1 MLLERDE
8 RGRNCRAALQT
19 LPLGRARNAAAARK
33 SAANKLARA
42 LLTKPRRHACRAIAC
57 EMNQLVSFFAPTALP
72 NAAGALVRA
81 QNGAQGGDFA
91 NILAQLQNAL
101 AGGTAQPIDPIQQAA
116 QILGQLPPGLLQS
129 AKELSTDELAAQLQA
144 LTGAPAGENTPQI
157 DALLALLNPANV
169 GGKVKADKPAAPDTN
184 PDTSVAAMPTALQL
198 QTQSATAQ
206 PTQTATEPTA
216 AATQPAATPVVPV
229 PVAPT
234 DLGLRGTVPT
244 AEQPPVQQP
253 IQPPVQPP
261 VQAETTANAKAAE
274 NAAVALLAP
283 NGIARPKTETQPQ
296 QTQAQP
302 AKNIADA
309 TKRKVQGAPA
319 DAATAQPS
327 STQQP
332 NGKPSDAP
340 TLGTNAQPQADGSQL
355 PANPPAQV
363 KPTDG
368 AAPTTMTSLAA
379 TPAPALPT
387 LVDAQQMSVTV
398 SAAPQAAVPL
408 EALAVQIAR
417 KFEAGVSQFEIS
429 LHPAELGQ
437 IDISLS
443 VADDGHIQ
451 AVLRAERP
459 ETLELLQRDAR
470 SLEQQLRQAG
480 LEVGS
485 NALSFSLSG
494 GNGQQRHAPF
504 AGWPANL
511 GALAHLPRC

>member
-1 MLLERDE
+1 
-8 RGRNCRAALQT
+8 
-19 LPLGRARNAAAARK
+19 
-33 SAANKLARA
+33 
-42 LLTKPRRHACRAIAC
+42 
-57 EMNQLVSFFAPTALP
+57 MNQLVAFFAPTALP

-81 QNGAQGGDFA
+81 QNAAQGGDFA

-101 AGGTAQPIDPIQQAA
+101 AGDTAQPIDPIQQAV
-116 QILGQLPPGLLQS
+116 QVLGQLPPGLLQS

-144 LTGAPAGENTPQI
+144 LTGTPTGENTPQI
-157 DALLALLNPANV
+157 DALLTLLNPANV
-169 GGKVKADKPAAPDTN
+169 GGKVNADKPAAPDMN
-184 PDTSVAAMPTALQL
+184 PDTSVAAMLTALQL
-198 QTQSATAQ
+198 QTQSATTQ

-216 AATQPAATPVVPV
+216 ATTQPAATPTAPV

-244 AEQPPVQQP
+244 TEQPPVQQP
-253 IQPPVQPP
+253 TQP
-261 VQAETTANAKAAE
+261 ETTANAKAAE

-296 QTQAQP
+296 QAQAQP

-309 TKRKVQGAPA
+309 AKRKAQGAPA
-319 DAATAQPS
+319 DAAAAAAAQAPN
-327 STQQP
+327 TQQP

-340 TLGTNAQPQADGSQL
+340 TLGNNTQPQADGSQA
-355 PANPPAQV
+355 PANAPVQAKPA
-363 KPTDG
+363 DG

-387 LVDAQQMSVTV
+387 LIDAQQMSVTV

-408 EALAVQIAR
+408 EALALQIAR
-417 KFEAGVSQFEIS
+417 KFEAGISQFEIS

-437 IDISLS
+437 LDISLS

-504 AGWPANL
+504 AGWPAFADAQDAA
-511 GALAHLPRC
+511 GAAKQDAAKAYIAVRNPDGIDIRV